1 MALNIIEEIYLD
13 FVPGKAPEIC
23 HTSQYDI
30 GRKFRV
36 NLLNSGSPYALNG
49 NETITLRLRKQD
61 TTAITMTIA
70 NPGSGETAVTF
81 STTQQMTASAGQ
93 STCEI
98 RLTEGNAVVASSNFI
113 MDVEEDPLDHGVT
126 SSSAIY
132 DLAQQ
137 VEVYVQ
143 EFAGGGI
150 DATDLSIQTVAYTT
164 SSL

>member
-1 MALNIIEEIYLD
+1 MALNIIEDIYLD
-13 FVPGKAPEIC
+13 FVPGKAPEVC

-49 NETITLRLRKQD
+49 NESIMLRLRKQD
-61 TTAITMTIA
+61 TTAITMIIT
-70 NPGSGETAVTF
+70 NPGSGETSVMF
-81 STTQQMTASAGQ
+81 STTQQMTASAGK

-98 RLTEGNAVVASSNFI
+98 RLTEGNAVVASANFI
-113 MDVEEDPLDHGVT
+113 MDVEEDPLNHGVT

-150 DATDLSIQTVAYTT
+150 NATDLGIISVSYTVVE
-164 SSL
+164 

>member
-36 NLLNSGSPYALNG
+36 NLLNAGSPYELNG
-49 NETITLRLRKQD
+49 NESIMLRLRKND
-61 TTAITMTIA
+61 TTAITMILT
-70 NPGSGETAVTF
+70 NPGQGSTSVLF
-81 STTQQMTASAGQ
+81 STTQQMTASAGK

-98 RLTEGNAVVASSNFI
+98 RLTEGSAVVASSNFI
-113 MDVEEDPLDHGVT
+113 MDVEEDPLDNGVT

-132 DLAQQ
+132 DLTQQ
-137 VEVYVQ
+137 VEVLVE
-143 EFAGGGI
+143 EFTGGGI
-150 DATDLSIQTVAYTT
+150 NATDLNIQTKAYNIP
-164 SSL
+164 